1 MLAQLDLT
9 CSVSFSCLQQPDQD
23 KLLQLNKPAVHA
35 YLLDAHCLSCLMHM
49 RKQSRAYCQKQL
61 YHQVA
66 LLYSHMNEVQDE
78 EEGFLEKDELP
89 SAQEQMGLY
98 RPLQN
103 RNDGQ
108 DMDAAALDEYVR
120 ERFVAPSQSYA
131 EVDDTQASEVGQ
143 QGLQP
148 TPQDPKLWLV
158 QCKTGSEREAVVS
171 LMQKCVDLA
180 MKGTP
185 LAIKAVFT
193 QDHLKV
199 GP

>member
-1 MLAQLDLT
+1 
-9 CSVSFSCLQQPDQD
+9 
-23 KLLQLNKPAVHA
+23 
-35 YLLDAHCLSCLMHM
+35 MHM
-49 RKQSRAYCQKQL
+49 RKQSGCVVKQ
-61 YHQVA
+61 HCCV
-66 LLYSHMNEVQDE
+66 SRMHEMQDE

-158 QCKTGSEREAVVS
+158 ECKTGSEREAVVS

>member
-1 MLAQLDLT
+1 M
-9 CSVSFSCLQQPDQD
+9 CFVNVIRF
-23 KLLQLNKPAVHA
+23 
-35 YLLDAHCLSCLMHM
+35 
-49 RKQSRAYCQKQL
+49 AYCTCAGSQKPIIASSC
-61 YHQVA
+61 VVKRFCCV
-66 LLYSHMNEVQDE
+66 SHKHELQDE

-158 QCKTGSEREAVVS
+158 ECKTGSEREAVVS

-185 LAIKAVFT
+185 LAVKAVFT